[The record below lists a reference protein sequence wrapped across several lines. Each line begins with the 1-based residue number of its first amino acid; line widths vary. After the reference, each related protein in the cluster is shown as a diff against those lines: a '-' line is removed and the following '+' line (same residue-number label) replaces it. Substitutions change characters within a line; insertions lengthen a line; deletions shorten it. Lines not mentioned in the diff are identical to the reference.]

1 MFDKNSQDS
10 PRRLKPLRAISYRS
24 IMETLLNFF
33 PRFSARFLSANAFN
47 DLTRELTSLKQLS
60 FQIFLLIIS
69 LRTFFSFFFLTF
81 IFLKFRNFS
90 SKLATLLDTTTLYI
104 VIKSAEKSF
113 HVSIT
118 NDIIPSTSPKLFPY
132 LTETISLH
140 YRYASATNQLLDCL
154 RLSIQRTLSRALSR
168 FPKQIT
174 FDMTFSIRSARIEL
188 EIRRFVARNSRKSE
202 IFTSFAYASF
212 LAPIFRTL
220 GGQLR

>member
-24 IMETLLNFF
+24 IMETLFS
-33 PRFSARFLSANAFN
+33 RFSARFLSANAFN

-154 RLSIQRTLSRALSR
+154 RLFIQRTLSRALSR